1 VLDTPEESHDT
12 SQNRSQRADSQ
23 QPSSGGIVSPD
34 ESPELLR
41 WRADILLDEM
51 MLGAVDIAAG
61 RPEAASSDIA
71 APATR
76 ATDLATDDFAT
87 DNLATES
94 GLFEGGPASSSVD
107 RRSFVDEGVSLNNRT
122 ADPDPWLAGDASSSD
137 WLGRSVSQ
145 PPTTQSSQTLRSQTQ
160 SPQTQ
165 RSQTQD
171 YRPEVFEKSPSD
183 NSTRM
188 LRPPSAST
196 ALADAQA
203 ETADLP
209 ESSAS
214 DGRSGVAA
222 WRLGPSEQLDSR
234 SDLRS
239 NLLPRESQFD
249 ARSHFHEI
257 DRLEAEVDATLPI
270 EHEWSVRSR
279 HLLAKA
285 TDILQNSPD
294 RSAEVDYYLQQ
305 VRSILERAQQ
315 TYRWSLIYAKRLKLY
330 LGSWALFSMVMITAC
345 ILYAGPLTGTIVNW
359 FPTMADYGAQS
370 LIASI
375 ITVFAGTLGASVGAL
390 RNMLV
395 YRSSGRGF
403 VDRKYSLR
411 GLLLPLMA
419 GFFGFMVYLL
429 FGIIFYF
436 ADINPMQ
443 NPLVVGVP
451 LILALAFGLVQ
462 ESLYGTAG

>member
-12 SQNRSQRADSQ
+12 SQNRSQRVDMQ
-23 QPSSGGIVSPD
+23 QPSSGGIASPD

-61 RPEAASSDIA
+61 RPEVASPDIA
-71 APATR
+71 TPVTPT
-76 ATDLATDDFAT
+76 TDFPT
-87 DNLATES
+87 DNLATDS
-94 GLFEGGPASSSVD
+94 GAFEGGPRPPDVD
-107 RRSFVDEGVSLNNRT
+107 RRSFVDDGAPSRKRV
-122 ADPDPWLAGDASSSD
+122 ADPDPWLAGDASSRD
-137 WLGRSVSQ
+137 WLGRSVPQAPAAQGSQ
-145 PPTTQSSQTLRSQTQ
+145 APHSQTPNSQV
-160 SPQTQ
+160 
-165 RSQTQD
+165 QD
-171 YRPEVFEKSPSD
+171 YRPEASGEAQSG
-183 NSTRM
+183 NSGRM
-188 LRPPSAST
+188 LRPPSASA

-203 ETADLP
+203 ESTDALEP
-209 ESSAS
+209 SAS
-214 DGRSGVAA
+214 DGRAGVAA
-222 WRLGPSEQLDSR
+222 WRVGTSEQSDSKP
-234 SDLRS
+234 DLRS

-257 DRLEAEVDATLPI
+257 DRLEAEVAATLPT

-285 TDILQNSPD
+285 TDILQNSPE

-315 TYRWSLIYAKRLKLY
+315 TYQWSLVYAKRLKLY
-330 LGSWALFSMVMITAC
+330 LGSWALFSIVMITAC
-345 ILYAGPLTGTIVNW
+345 LLYAGPLAEAIVNW
-359 FPTMADYGAQS
+359 FPAVTDYGAQN

-375 ITVFAGTLGASVGAL
+375 ITVFAGTLGASAGAL
-390 RNMLV
+390 RNMVV
-395 YRSSGRGF
+395 YRSAGRGF

-411 GLLLPLMA
+411 GLLLPMMA

-436 ADINPMQ
+436 ADINPVQ
-443 NPLVVGVP
+443 NLLVVGVP
-451 LILALAFGLVQ
+451 VLLALAFGLVQ